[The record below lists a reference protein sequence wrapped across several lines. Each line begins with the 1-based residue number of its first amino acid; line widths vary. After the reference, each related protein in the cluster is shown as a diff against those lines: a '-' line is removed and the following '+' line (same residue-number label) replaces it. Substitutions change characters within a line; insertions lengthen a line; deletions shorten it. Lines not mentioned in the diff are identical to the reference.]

1 MEADAS
7 STLQQHGLRATATR
21 VATLAVLRGI
31 PHATADQVE
40 TSVRERLGA
49 VSTQAVY
56 DVLGALERA
65 GLVRKIEPAGHP
77 ARFETRVLDNH
88 HHVVCRSCG
97 RIDDIDC
104 VEGDA
109 PCLEAGSSA
118 AVGFVID
125 EAEIVFW
132 GLCPSCQLNPAGSKD
147 VPSDTREKAERR

>member
-1 MEADAS
+1 VWDVPADAS
-7 STLQQHGLRATATR
+7 GTLQQHGLRATATR
-21 VATLAVLRGI
+21 VATLTVLRST
-31 PHATADQVE
+31 PHATAEQVE
-40 TSVRERLGA
+40 TQVRARLGA

-88 HHVVCRSCG
+88 HHVVCRACG
-97 RIDDIDC
+97 RIDDVDC

-109 PCLEAGSSA
+109 PCLEAGASA
-118 AVGFVID
+118 ADGFVID

-132 GLCPSCQLNPAGSKD
+132 GLCPSCQHHIQ
-147 VPSDTREKAERR
+147 EKAVRR